1 MVKVT
6 FNSALAQKEVKKDSE
21 TLIPDNEDP
30 EAAQVVGQP
39 SRAWCWCFYLGLAL
53 MLSGVVVGGA
63 YLYRYYVLEEGQVFV
78 CGVKY
83 REENFRIQEES
94 DDMVDEPAV
103 GLRRI
108 DEIVRVLQDEEV
120 ELIDIPVPSFSDS
133 DPAVIVHDFKRR
145 LTAYLDLSLNKCY
158 VIPLNTSV
166 VMPPH
171 DLMDLL
177 AKLKAGTY
185 LPQTY
190 LVHEQMIVTEKLVE
204 IEPLGTYIYKV
215 CRNKDTY
222 KLQRRDTILG
232 LQKREALNCRK
243 IRHFENHFAMET
255 MICKTTS
262 PTEPRAKM
270 NQQSESRVS
279 SVSNRVVM
287 EEYVVLGQVGEGAFG
302 KALLVREKAGPG
314 RRCVVKQVSLSR
326 MSSHERDSAKKEVTL
341 LSRMNHPNIVAF
353 FQSFHE
359 RNTLYIV
366 MEYCDGGDLMKK
378 ITMQRGQPFREEQ
391 NIFLTQGGTKVKLGD
406 FGIAR
411 MLNNT
416 MELART
422 CVGTPYYI
430 SPEICENR
438 PYNNKTDMWS
448 LGCVLY
454 ELCTLRHPF
463 EGSSLRQLIVKICR
477 GHYTPVSQCYS
488 AELRLLLS
496 QLFKVSPRD
505 RPSVNSLLKRPL
517 LHKHISKHLDPQV
530 VLQFTE
536 EEFSHR
542 VLHRVKP
549 AALHENKHPAVDF
562 SKVTGH
568 TAAGEVGKSRAQFET
583 KPNAHPQHYRQQRD
597 HRDQL
602 QHHPHLHQ
610 PTLPPRL
617 AAHEPVE
624 LEKPSNRPS
633 ALEPYQLVA
642 AAREEYLQRRQ
653 EANKY
658 KLRAEKQLGLRPSTA
673 DADRFR
679 LYDEKSAPPPPPLP
693 PPPLQHAVQDK
704 IHGQQE
710 YLKQLQQI
718 RQRYQD
724 EIREMRQRSNAET
737 NVTGEDME
745 HPTAEQT
752 HPPSE
757 EQKPTDME
765 EALKQILEQNQKERR
780 QLQKKYND
788 QKAVMFEIK
797 LQDDRMQG
805 EVDEEPE
812 EMDEK
817 DEEDPLNQTLK
828 FDAELKLW
836 RPAGETEIKPEG
848 GVEEGRSEDE
858 EKHEKRGMWRHEAPQ
873 TLLNALANME
883 VSSTCSTFSSTQ
895 GKVTDQKEAEQSP
908 EGRRKWTDCPPDTLL
923 NALAQAQLTY
933 STLGTVVPSDE
944 DKAPY
949 GGEGRVK
956 EDKKTDDADD
966 EGEEDSDIEVDED
979 RLEPRSDDD
988 DTNFEESEDELK
1000 EEVKDSMRNLFIEDE
1015 EVQSMKETEENNT
1028 EAPVLG

>member
-1 MVKVT
+1 M
-6 FNSALAQKEVKKDSE
+6 
-21 TLIPDNEDP
+21 
-30 EAAQVVGQP
+30 
-39 SRAWCWCFYLGLAL
+39 
-53 MLSGVVVGGA
+53 
-63 YLYRYYVLEEGQVFV
+63 EG
-78 CGVKY
+78 
-83 REENFRIQEES
+83 
-94 DDMVDEPAV
+94 
-103 GLRRI
+103 
-108 DEIVRVLQDEEV
+108 
-120 ELIDIPVPSFSDS
+120 
-133 DPAVIVHDFKRR
+133 
-145 LTAYLDLSLNKCY
+145 
-158 VIPLNTSV
+158 
-166 VMPPH
+166 
-171 DLMDLL
+171 
-177 AKLKAGTY
+177 
-185 LPQTY
+185 
-190 LVHEQMIVTEKLVE
+190 
-204 IEPLGTYIYKV
+204 
-215 CRNKDTY
+215 
-222 KLQRRDTILG
+222 
-232 LQKREALNCRK
+232 
-243 IRHFENHFAMET
+243 
-255 MICKTTS
+255 
-262 PTEPRAKM
+262 
-270 NQQSESRVS
+270 
-279 SVSNRVVM
+279 
-287 EEYVVLGQVGEGAFG
+287 YVVLGQVGEGAFG

-326 MSSHERDSAKKEVTL
+326 MSSREREAAKKEVTL

-378 ITMQRGQPFREEQ
+378 ITLQRGQPFREEKIIDWFVQICLGLKHIHDRKVLHRDIKAQ

-416 MELART
+416 TELART

-477 GHYTPVSQCYS
+477 GHYTPVSQRYS
-488 AELRLLLS
+488 ADLRLLLS

-517 LHKHISKHLDPQV
+517 LHKHISKHLDPQ
-530 VLQFTE
+530 FME
-536 EEFSHR
+536 EEFSHT

-549 AALHENKHPAVDF
+549 AALHENKHPAVIPRPGPAVKPEHPLSNF
-562 SKVTGH
+562 PPRPERRCAVAKPFCTQSKKVTGH
-568 TAAGEVGKSRAQFET
+568 AVAGEVGKS
-583 KPNAHPQHYRQQRD
+583 QHYRQQRD

-610 PTLPPRL
+610 PPLPPRL

-679 LYDEKSAPPPPPLP
+679 LYDERSAPPPLP
-693 PPPLQHAVQDK
+693 PPPQHAVQDK

-710 YLKQLQQI
+710 YLKQLRQI

-724 EIREMRQRSNAET
+724 EIREMRQRANAEVQT
-737 NVTGEDME
+737 NITGEDME
-745 HPTAEQT
+745 HPTAKQT
-752 HPPSE
+752 QPPSE

-780 QLQKKYND
+780 ELQKKYND

-797 LQDDRMQG
+797 LQEDRMQG
-805 EVDEEPE
+805 EADEEPE

-836 RPAGETEIKPEG
+836 RPAGEAEIKPEG
-848 GVEEGRSEDE
+848 GVEEERSEEE
-858 EKHEKRGMWRHEAPQ
+858 EKREKRGMWQHEAPQ

-895 GKVTDQKEAEQSP
+895 GKATDQEEAEQSP

-933 STLGTVVPSDE
+933 STLGTVVPSDVE
-944 DKAPY
+944 KASD
-949 GGEGRVK
+949 GGEGRVT
-956 EDKKTDDADD
+956 EDKKTDNADD

-1000 EEVKDSMRNLFIEDE
+1000 EEVKDSMRNLFIMAEDE
-1015 EVQSMKETEENNT
+1015 EVQSMKKTEEENNT
-1028 EAPVLG
+1028 EAPVQG